1 MPTSLRIPREKGK
14 MITNAAQ
21 KCGQTKTAFIL
32 NAVDEKLGLIK
43 NREAVIRQAAGWMSR
58 DETKELREAV
68 EVFNKVDEDDWK

>member
-1 MPTSLRIPREKGK
+1 MPTSLRIPQEKDK
-14 MITNAAQ
+14 MITNVAR

-43 NREAVIRQAAGWMSR
+43 NREKVIRQEAGWMNR
-58 DETKELREAV
+58 RETKELREAV